1 MKPLQGGDW
10 AVCFPNRGKEPRA
23 ATFDW
28 KTQPVHDK
36 VAKRNL
42 SAARTRYKIRNLW
55 TGKDQGSTAKL
66 FRAPVAGHDVV
77 LLRLTK

>member
-1 MKPLQGGDW
+1 VVTEPC
-10 AVCFPNRGKEPRA
+10 AYRTAARGPGA

-28 KTQPVHDK
+28 RTQPVHDEI
-36 VAKRNL
+36 AKRNL

-55 TGKDQGSTAKL
+55 TGKSQGTTAKL
-66 FRAPVAGHDVV
+66 FRAAVAGHDVV